1 MAYNVNGQLVWRNDG
16 GSYEARQEVSAFLL
30 GTRSQNST
38 GKITPNGL
46 APTRFGDIGKREI
59 AAHLDFDSKIV
70 TFSANTNRYT
80 ISAGAQDRVSVLIQ
94 LGALLAAA
102 PDRYPPGTQISFTT
116 IGPRNADRWTFTVG
130 ETETLDLP
138 AGSTRAVRLQ
148 KLPRHD
154 RDLRADLWLGLDKQ
168 YLPVRLR
175 ITQSNGDFAE
185 LALK

>member
-1 MAYNVNGQLVWRNDG
+1 MK
-16 GSYEARQEVSAFLL
+16 
-30 GTRSQNST
+30 TT
-38 GKITPNGL
+38 
-46 APTRFGDIGKREI
+46 PTRFGDIGKREI

-102 PDRYPPGTQISFTT
+102 PDRSPPGTQISFTT

-138 AGSTRAVRLQ
+138 AGPTRAVRLQ